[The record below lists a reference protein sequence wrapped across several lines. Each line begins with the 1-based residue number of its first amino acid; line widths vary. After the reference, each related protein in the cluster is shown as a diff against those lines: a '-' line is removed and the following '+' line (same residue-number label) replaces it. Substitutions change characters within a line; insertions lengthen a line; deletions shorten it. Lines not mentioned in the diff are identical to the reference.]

1 MKERLYMK
9 HVMAVI
15 CGLVLM
21 HAFSGIS
28 SAFESD
34 IKGSKDHSLI
44 PRMMG
49 FYISGYTSVELGSSK
64 FIGSDKKA
72 RTVEGRKTYIE
83 YKLKN
88 DVSVPGELKI
98 RRTVQDDLKKIG
110 GNILFDDNFNRC
122 TTIIVQKDGVET
134 WVDVRAY
141 DKMYRLTIIEK
152 DITDHEPVA
161 SLERLPR
168 NIDPAVF
175 PGHAPLAS
183 DKMASIRPSV
193 TYVYVGMNFDHQNPY
208 NKSLTHLT
216 IELTTPKPLTDN
228 FFFPDVPE
236 FQAQGY
242 KLVISDGI
250 NTISSSDPGFSFAS
264 VAATNRIYSIDKNGL
279 PNSWSLYCERLDN
292 NRLIMSSTYAPGIY
306 AHEGGDSTTKYTPSY
321 GTAEYSAWTLGDS
334 HVAIPVGPGSGKGT
348 WSIK

>member
-1 MKERLYMK
+1 MK
-9 HVMAVI
+9 HVKTMI
-15 CGLVLM
+15 FGLVIML
-21 HAFSGIS
+21 AFSGIS
-28 SAFESD
+28 TAAETD

-44 PRMMG
+44 PRLSG
-49 FYISGYTSVELGSSK
+49 FYISGYTIVELGNGK

-72 RTVEGRKTYIE
+72 ITVEGRKTYIE
-83 YKLKN
+83 YRLKN
-88 DVSVPGELKI
+88 DVPVPGELKI
-98 RRTVQDDLKKIG
+98 RRTVQEDLKKIG

-122 TTIIVQKDGVET
+122 STLVARKDGMEV

-152 DITDHEPVA
+152 DITDHESA
-161 SLERLPR
+161 SNLERLPK
-168 NIDPAVF
+168 NIDPATV
-175 PGHAPLAS
+175 PGRLPLTSEIIAS
-183 DKMASIRPSV
+183 VQPSV

-216 IELTTPKPLTDN
+216 IELTTPKPVTDN
-228 FFFPDVPE
+228 FSFPDVTE
-236 FQAQGY
+236 FQAKGY

-250 NTISSSDPGFSFAS
+250 NTISSSDPGFSFAT

-279 PNSWSLYCERLDN
+279 PNTWSLYCERIDN
-292 NRLIMSSTYAPGIY
+292 NRIIMSSTYAPGVY

-321 GTAEYSAWTLGDS
+321 GAAEYSAWTLGDS

-348 WSIK
+348 WTMK